1 MEVILSVSMPKLM
14 GDNLKV
20 VWAKF
25 STLRLTVFVKGV
37 IAWYRQER
45 PHLELK
51 T

>member
-1 MEVILSVSMPKLM
+1 M
-14 GDNLKV
+14 GENLKV

-37 IAWYRQER
+37 IAWYR
-45 PHLELK
+45 LECPRLEMK